1 MAMKG
6 HHVNKFSAATTAAAV
21 IAPLALWAAPASAD
35 PGTPGCVTR
44 AEYGQVRK
52 GMTKAAVDAEFG
64 TRGTRQSG
72 ATSGGYRSEVWSYK
86 PCTRYSAVS
95 IAFSAN
101 PGASLRLSAKS
112 AVWSY

>member
-1 MAMKG
+1 M
-6 HHVNKFSAATTAAAV
+6 NKFVVATVAAIVVSPIALSAT
-21 IAPLALWAAPASAD
+21 PASAD

-44 AEYGQVRK
+44 AEYSQVRK
-52 GMTKAAVDAEFG
+52 GMTKLAVDAEFG
-64 TRGTRQSG
+64 VRGTRQAG

-86 PCTRYSAVS
+86 TCTRYSVVS
-95 IAFSAN
+95 IAYSAD

>member
-1 MAMKG
+1 M
-6 HHVNKFSAATTAAAV
+6 NKFLVATVAAAV
-21 IAPLALWAAPASAD
+21 TSPLALLSSPAAAD

-52 GMTKAAVDAEFG
+52 GMTKSAVDAELG